1 MRTSVFYRLDSGN
14 ISVLQAGQWE
24 HQCFTG
30 WTEPTWGIPAK
41 CESLGKTATIPR
53 IRTFECIVIV

>member
-1 MRTSVFYRLDSGN
+1 MRTSVFYRLDNENISVLQAGQSEHQCLYRLDSGN

-30 WTEPTWGIPAK
+30 WTV
-41 CESLGKTATIPR
+41 
-53 IRTFECIVIV
+53 RTSEF

>member
-1 MRTSVFYRLDSGN
+1 MGTLVFYRLDSEN

-30 WTEPTWGIPAK
+30 WTVIT
-41 CESLGKTATIPR
+41 SVFYRLGSGNIS
-53 IRTFECIVIV
+53 VLQDGQ

>member
-1 MRTSVFYRLDSGN
+1 MGTSVFDRPDSWK

-30 WTEPTWGIPAK
+30 WTVGTSVFYRLHSENISVLQAGQ
-41 CESLGKTATIPR
+41 
-53 IRTFECIVIV
+53 